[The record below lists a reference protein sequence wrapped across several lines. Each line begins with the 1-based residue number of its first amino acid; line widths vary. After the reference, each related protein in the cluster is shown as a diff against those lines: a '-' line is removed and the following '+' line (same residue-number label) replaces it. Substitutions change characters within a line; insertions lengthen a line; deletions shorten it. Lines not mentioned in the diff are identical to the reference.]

1 MKYIISDYY
10 QNCLVQIS
18 TDYKDEWTFFCEVI
32 IPILKTFAIR
42 NKNITFRWCEKESK
56 ENKSSWFQS
65 TDYRPKDIEIRLLD
79 GYGIS
84 ENRGIAVMVES
95 SGAECNVTHSVGD
108 SIKQI
113 KSAADFFTYLKA
125 RFQDSSVH
133 TFTKLRTPTLLLIRN
148 QLTMTTAS
156 LDWNGKWQVID
167 VRTAIVLTTK
177 EGKFNLIK
185 VFELL
190 ANLKEIWDEQQQ
202 VVMELD
208 AEAVGVGEEFDE
220 TVDDHFSYQD
230 N

>member
-1 MKYIISDYY
+1 
-10 QNCLVQIS
+10 
-18 TDYKDEWTFFCEVI
+18 
-32 IPILKTFAIR
+32 LKTFAIR

-156 LDWNGKWQVID
+156 LD
-167 VRTAIVLTTK
+167 
-177 EGKFNLIK
+177 
-185 VFELL
+185 
-190 ANLKEIWDEQQQ
+190 
-202 VVMELD
+202 
-208 AEAVGVGEEFDE
+208 
-220 TVDDHFSYQD
+220 
-230 N
+230 